1 MFCVCVCV
9 CATRT
14 ADSANQCARL
24 ERTTISRCETYPVL
38 VQYYAIDGMAAL
50 PIGHPAPHSSL
61 PGIPAHSRR
70 PSSDRQME
78 SKKKEIYKYLAPWTV
93 YAVNWSIRH
102 DKRFRIA
109 IGSFIED
116 YRNKVQVIQLDEDRG
131 EFVLKAAFEH
141 PYPPT
146 KIMWVPDQVSQ

>member
-1 MFCVCVCV
+1 M
-9 CATRT
+9 A
-14 ADSANQCARL
+14 S
-24 ERTTISRCETYPVL
+24 IS
-38 VQYYAIDGMAAL
+38 
-50 PIGHPAPHSSL
+50 IGHSSH
-61 PGIPAHSRR
+61 ISAISHNRR
-70 PSSDRQME
+70 SSSERERQGE

-93 YAVNWSIRH
+93 YAMNWSVRH

-116 YRNKVQVIQLDEDRG
+116 YRNKVQIIQLDEERG

-146 KIMWVPDQVSQ
+146 KIMWVPDQVSILV